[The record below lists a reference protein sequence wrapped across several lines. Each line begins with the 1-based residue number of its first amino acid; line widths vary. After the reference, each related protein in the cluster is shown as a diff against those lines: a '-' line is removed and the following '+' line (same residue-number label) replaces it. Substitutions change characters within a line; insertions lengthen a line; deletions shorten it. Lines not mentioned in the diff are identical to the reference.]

1 MKKRLLALLLALVMV
16 GGMIPMALAAD
27 GDTTTPPG
35 NETVAGNTP
44 TPLPAWEGITEDGH
58 VLSGWLAPDG
68 VVYDAGEEV
77 TFGEETNLTAL
88 YGHAEIEKDLGEAD
102 TTAKGNTMRNDY
114 QLTAEGTSVDPATV
128 GAALDFSAI
137 TVNGTAVGSNV
148 TKIEF
153 KNVTELPDYDI
164 MPSDDDEWRAVLTN
178 PAGEYT
184 DILYAREVG
193 EGEANQVLACLR
205 GDASSGYTITV
216 YGIGGVSAPADSM
229 GLFYDHGNRW
239 SRLTEIDLSNFD
251 TSNTWNMQ
259 NFFMGCESLATLDLT
274 KMDTSSA
281 ENMMNL
287 LYGCSALTSV
297 DFSSFD
303 TSKVL
308 NMQGMLRGC
317 SSLTTID
324 ATPLETDNVQY
335 MGSMFYDCSSL
346 TSVDTTGWNT
356 GSATSMSSMFR
367 NTYAMTEVKGIETWD
382 VSKVITFNAMFYMEK
397 NTSVFTGPL
406 DLSSWNPASAVNMGH
421 MFRNLDKLTEINV
434 SGWEMPELNTIDC
447 FLYDCGA
454 LTTLQMEGWDVP
466 ELESI
471 YMMVASCINLLEV
484 DLSTWTNVNSMK
496 NLYAAFSNCKAVTS
510 IKIPGWTVV
519 AEADEMA
526 SDYDGYYVD
535 LYCAFTQCTS
545 LTDVDMSGWT
555 VGGPGVGTNNDRY
568 WDARGIFQNTGK
580 LETLDVSGWT
590 IAEGTPSDFFQPVL
604 ETGYYKPQG
613 AIWRY
618 GGAAT
623 TGTHYPNWSAV
634 NVIAD
639 NWDLNN
645 VELNLSYLF
654 SGRAIESLSGW
665 TNIAGVA
672 DMSYMFN
679 GCTRL
684 TSVDLAGEAAKLTN
698 VSYMFRTCTA
708 LTTANLTWTGIEA
721 DISSFTTTDMFNGCT
736 ALTADAL
743 TVSDDEYGTAIKGAL
758 TSAGT
763 TARMQ
768 TAVLSA
774 PAANVGSQTQ
784 ASVVPAAV
792 EETRQS
798 MPLAAPLAE
807 DGGAS
812 ANEPV
817 REDAY
822 AVSPGQT
829 VTYKL
834 TVKYVG
840 DEGAK
845 SGVITVTDE
854 LPNGVTPVAD
864 TIKISAVQYSGNATS
879 GYKGGKVTLAKFDG
893 TTFTATIEGLYA
905 GTEVDISFECTLSA
919 VTPITEADGRY
930 QYWDN
935 TASVTQTEGPLTSN
949 SNTLRLWYKDE
960 SPVTPPSP
968 GVTYYIDA
976 SAGQGGSI
984 SPSGRVPV
992 AAGDRQ
998 TFTIS
1003 AGEGYV
1009 IANVLVDGVS
1019 VGQVSSYTFSNV
1031 RSNHTIT
1038 VIFRDED
1045 GVADPDD
1052 TGVSDWLDT
1061 DNHNAYLQGYG
1072 NNLFAPDAN
1081 MTRAEVAQLF
1091 YNLLREKDVAITV
1104 SFDDVPAGRWY
1115 TEAVNTLASLGII
1128 VGAGDGN
1135 FYPNSP
1141 ITRAEF
1147 TAIAMRFTKGD
1158 VAGDVSFTDVSPSSW
1173 YYRYVVGA
1181 VRYGWIVGY
1190 GNGLFAPNASIT
1202 RAEVTTI
1209 ANRML
1214 GRSADE
1220 AYVDSHL
1227 SQLKQFADVTGGWA
1241 YYQIMEATNSH
1252 TYTITDGK
1260 ETWTGLS

>member
-1 MKKRLLALLLALVMV
+1 MKKRWLALLLAMVMIV
-16 GGMIPMALAAD
+16 SLLPSALAAD

-44 TPLPAWEGITEDGH
+44 TPLPAWEGVTEDGH
-58 VLSGWLAPDG
+58 VLSGWMAPDG
-68 VVYDAGEEV
+68 MVYNAGETVE
-77 TFGEETNLTAL
+77 FGENTDLTAL

-137 TVNGTAVGSNV
+137 TVNGAAVGGNV

-153 KNVTELPDYDI
+153 VSVAGLPQYDI
-164 MPSDDDEWRAVLTN
+164 IPSTGDAWRAVITDSD
-178 PAGEYT
+178 PAYS
-184 DILYAREVG
+184 DVLYAREVG
-193 EGEANQVLACLR
+193 EGEANQVLACVR
-205 GDASSGYTITV
+205 GNGDGTYTITV
-216 YGIGGVSAPADSM
+216 YGVDGVSAPADSM

-382 VSKVITFNAMFYMEK
+382 VSKVTTFNAMFYMEK

-471 YMMVASCINLLEV
+471 YMMVANCINLLEV

-496 NLYAAFSNCKAVTS
+496 NLYSAFSNCKAVTS

-526 SDYDGYYVD
+526 SDYDGYYVN
-535 LYCAFTQCTS
+535 LYCAFNQCTS

-568 WDARGIFQNTGK
+568 WDATGIFQNTGK

-604 ETGYYKPQG
+604 ETGHYEPQG

-623 TGTHYPNWSAV
+623 TGTSYPNWSAV

-654 SGRAIESLSGW
+654 SGRAMESLSGW

-698 VSYMFRTCTA
+698 VSYMFRNCTA

-736 ALTADAL
+736 ALRADAL

-822 AVSPGQT
+822 AVSPGQI

-840 DEGAK
+840 DTGAK

-854 LPNGVTPVAD
+854 LPNGVTPVD
-864 TIKISAVQYSGNATS
+864 GTVKISAIRYSDGSTS
-879 GYKGGKVTLAKFDG
+879 GYKGGEVTSTSFSG
-893 TTFTATIEGLYA
+893 TTFNAEVTGLYA

-919 VTPITEADGRY
+919 VTPVTEADGRY

-935 TASVTQTEGPLTSN
+935 TASVTQSEGPLTN
-949 SNTLRLWYKDE
+949 QSNTLRLWYKDE
-960 SPVTPPSP
+960 SPVTPP
-968 GVTYYIDA
+968 VTYYYIDA
-976 SAGQGGSI
+976 GAGENGSI
-984 SPSGRVPV
+984 SPSGQVAVP
-992 AAGDRQ
+992 AGGSR
-998 TFTIS
+998 TFTITADES
-1003 AGEGYV
+1003 YV
-1009 IANVLVDGVS
+1009 VADVLVDGVS
-1019 VGQVSSYTFSNV
+1019 VGPVGSYTFSNV
-1031 RSNHTIT
+1031 RANHTIS
-1038 VIFRDED
+1038 VIFRDAD

-1061 DNHNAYLQGYG
+1061 NNHNAYLQGYG
-1072 NNLFAPDAN
+1072 NDLFAPDAG
-1081 MTRAEVAQLF
+1081 MTRAEVAQMF
-1091 YNLLREKDVAITV
+1091 YNLLRNQNVTVTV
-1104 SFDDVPAGRWY
+1104 SFEDVPDGKWY
-1115 TEAVNTLASLGII
+1115 TDAVNTLASLGII
-1128 VGAGDGN
+1128 QGAGDGK

-1147 TAIAMRFTKGD
+1147 VAIAMRFTKGD
-1158 VAGDVSFTDVSPSSW
+1158 VAGDVNFTDVSPSSW
-1173 YYRYVVGA
+1173 YYKSVVGA
-1181 VRYGWIVGY
+1181 VNYGWIVGY
-1190 GNGLFAPNASIT
+1190 GNGLFAPRASIS

-1209 ANRML
+1209 VNRML
-1214 GRSADE
+1214 GRSADRV
-1220 AYVDSHL
+1220 YVDGHL
-1227 SQLKQFADVTGGWA
+1227 DELKQFSDVTRGWA
-1241 YYQIMEATNSH
+1241 FYQIIEATNSH
-1252 TYTITDGK
+1252 THTITNGQ

>member
-1 MKKRLLALLLALVMV
+1 
-16 GGMIPMALAAD
+16 
-27 GDTTTPPG
+27 
-35 NETVAGNTP
+35 
-44 TPLPAWEGITEDGH
+44 
-58 VLSGWLAPDG
+58 
-68 VVYDAGEEV
+68 
-77 TFGEETNLTAL
+77 
-88 YGHAEIEKDLGEAD
+88 
-102 TTAKGNTMRNDY
+102 
-114 QLTAEGTSVDPATV
+114 
-128 GAALDFSAI
+128 
-137 TVNGTAVGSNV
+137 
-148 TKIEF
+148 
-153 KNVTELPDYDI
+153 
-164 MPSDDDEWRAVLTN
+164 
-178 PAGEYT
+178 
-184 DILYAREVG
+184 
-193 EGEANQVLACLR
+193 
-205 GDASSGYTITV
+205 
-216 YGIGGVSAPADSM
+216 
-229 GLFYDHGNRW
+229 
-239 SRLTEIDLSNFD
+239 
-251 TSNTWNMQ
+251 
-259 NFFMGCESLATLDLT
+259 
-274 KMDTSSA
+274 
-281 ENMMNL
+281 
-287 LYGCSALTSV
+287 
-297 DFSSFD
+297 
-303 TSKVL
+303 
-308 NMQGMLRGC
+308 
-317 SSLTTID
+317 
-324 ATPLETDNVQY
+324 
-335 MGSMFYDCSSL
+335 
-346 TSVDTTGWNT
+346 
-356 GSATSMSSMFR
+356 
-367 NTYAMTEVKGIETWD
+367 
-382 VSKVITFNAMFYMEK
+382 
-397 NTSVFTGPL
+397 
-406 DLSSWNPASAVNMGH
+406 
-421 MFRNLDKLTEINV
+421 
-434 SGWEMPELNTIDC
+434 
-447 FLYDCGA
+447 
-454 LTTLQMEGWDVP
+454 VP

-471 YMMVASCINLLEV
+471 SMMVANCINLLEV

-526 SDYDGYYVD
+526 SDYDGYSVD
-535 LYCAFTQCTS
+535 LYCTFSQCTS

-568 WDARGIFQNTGK
+568 WDATGIFQNTGK

-590 IAEGTPSDFFQPVL
+590 IAEGTPSDFFQPVV
-604 ETGYYKPQG
+604 ETGLYEPQG

-618 GGAAT
+618 GGGAT
-623 TGTHYPNWSAV
+623 DGMRYPNWSAV

-698 VSYMFRTCTA
+698 VSYMFRNCTA

-854 LPNGVTPVAD
+854 LPNGVTPVD
-864 TIKISAVQYSGNATS
+864 GTVKISAIRYSDGSTS
-879 GYKGGKVTLAKFDG
+879 GYKGGEVTSTSFSG
-893 TTFTATIEGLYA
+893 TTFNAEVTGLYA

-919 VTPITEADGRY
+919 VTPVTEADGRY

-935 TASVTQTEGPLTSN
+935 TASVTQSEGPLTN
-949 SNTLRLWYKDE
+949 QSNTLRLWYKDE
-960 SPVTPPSP
+960 SPVTPP
-968 GVTYYIDA
+968 VTYYYIDA
-976 SAGQGGSI
+976 GAGENGSI
-984 SPSGRVPV
+984 SPSGQVAVP
-992 AAGDRQ
+992 AGGSR
-998 TFTIS
+998 TFTIT
-1003 AGEGYV
+1003 ADEGYV
-1009 IANVLVDGVS
+1009 VADVLVDGVS
-1019 VGQVSSYTFSNV
+1019 VGPVGSYTFSNV
-1031 RSNHTIT
+1031 RANHTIS
-1038 VIFRDED
+1038 VIFRDAD

-1061 DNHNAYLQGYG
+1061 NNHNAYLQGYG
-1072 NNLFAPDAN
+1072 NDLFAPDAG
-1081 MTRAEVAQLF
+1081 MTRAEVAQMF
-1091 YNLLREKDVAITV
+1091 YNLLRNQNVTVTV
-1104 SFDDVPAGRWY
+1104 SFEDVPDGKWY
-1115 TEAVNTLASLGII
+1115 TDAVNTLASLGII
-1128 VGAGDGN
+1128 QGAGDGK

-1147 TAIAMRFTKGD
+1147 VAIAMRFTKGD
-1158 VAGDVSFTDVSPSSW
+1158 VAGDVNFTDVSPSSW
-1173 YYRYVVGA
+1173 YYKSVVGA
-1181 VRYGWIVGY
+1181 VNYGWIVGY
-1190 GNGLFAPNASIT
+1190 GNGLFAPRASIS

-1209 ANRML
+1209 VNRML
-1214 GRSADE
+1214 GRSADRV
-1220 AYVDSHL
+1220 YVDGHL
-1227 SQLKQFADVTGGWA
+1227 DELKQFSDVTRGWA
-1241 YYQIMEATNSH
+1241 FYQIIEATNSH
-1252 TYTITDGK
+1252 THTITNGQ

>member
-1 MKKRLLALLLALVMV
+1 M
-16 GGMIPMALAAD
+16 
-27 GDTTTPPG
+27 
-35 NETVAGNTP
+35 
-44 TPLPAWEGITEDGH
+44 
-58 VLSGWLAPDG
+58 
-68 VVYDAGEEV
+68 
-77 TFGEETNLTAL
+77 
-88 YGHAEIEKDLGEAD
+88 
-102 TTAKGNTMRNDY
+102 
-114 QLTAEGTSVDPATV
+114 
-128 GAALDFSAI
+128 
-137 TVNGTAVGSNV
+137 
-148 TKIEF
+148 
-153 KNVTELPDYDI
+153 
-164 MPSDDDEWRAVLTN
+164 
-178 PAGEYT
+178 
-184 DILYAREVG
+184 
-193 EGEANQVLACLR
+193 
-205 GDASSGYTITV
+205 
-216 YGIGGVSAPADSM
+216 
-229 GLFYDHGNRW
+229 
-239 SRLTEIDLSNFD
+239 
-251 TSNTWNMQ
+251 
-259 NFFMGCESLATLDLT
+259 
-274 KMDTSSA
+274 
-281 ENMMNL
+281 
-287 LYGCSALTSV
+287 
-297 DFSSFD
+297 
-303 TSKVL
+303 
-308 NMQGMLRGC
+308 
-317 SSLTTID
+317 
-324 ATPLETDNVQY
+324 
-335 MGSMFYDCSSL
+335 

-382 VSKVITFNAMFYMEK
+382 VSKVTTFNAMFYMEK
-397 NTSVFTGPL
+397 NPSVFTGPL
-406 DLSSWNPASAVNMGH
+406 DLSSWNPASAVNMAH

-447 FLYDCGA
+447 FLYACGA

-471 YMMVASCINLLEV
+471 NMMVANCFNLLEV

-568 WDARGIFQNTGK
+568 WNATGIFQNTGK
-580 LETLDVSGWT
+580 LKTLDVSGWT

-604 ETGYYKPQG
+604 ETGYYQPQG

-618 GGAAT
+618 GGGAT
-623 TGTHYPNWSAV
+623 TGMYYPNWSAV

-645 VELNLSYLF
+645 VELNLSSLF
-654 SGRAIESLSGW
+654 SGRAIESVSGW

-672 DMSYMFN
+672 DMSYMFD

-698 VSYMFRTCTA
+698 VSYMFRNCTA

-736 ALTADAL
+736 ALAADAL

-774 PAANVGSQTQ
+774 PAANVESQTQ

-840 DEGAK
+840 DKGAK

-864 TIKISAVQYSGNATS
+864 TIKISAIRYSDGSTS
-879 GYKGGKVTLAKFDG
+879 GYKGGEVTSTSFSG
-893 TTFTATIEGLYA
+893 TTFNAEVTGLYA

-919 VTPITEADGRY
+919 VTPVTEADGRY

-935 TASVTQTEGPLTSN
+935 IASVTQTEGPLTN
-949 SNTLRLWYKDE
+949 QSNTLRLWYKDE
-960 SPVTPPSP
+960 SPVIPP
-968 GVTYYIDA
+968 VTYYYIDA
-976 SAGQGGSI
+976 GAGENGSI
-984 SPSGRVPV
+984 SPSGQVAVP
-992 AAGDRQ
+992 AGGSR
-998 TFTIS
+998 TFTITADES
-1003 AGEGYV
+1003 YV
-1009 IANVLVDGVS
+1009 VADVLVDGVS
-1019 VGQVSSYTFSNV
+1019 VGPVGSYTFSNV
-1031 RSNHTIT
+1031 RANHTISVT
-1038 VIFRDED
+1038 FRDED

-1061 DNHNAYLQGYG
+1061 NNHNAYLQGYG
-1072 NNLFAPDAN
+1072 NDLFAPDAG
-1081 MTRAEVAQLF
+1081 MTRAEVAQMF
-1091 YNLLREKDVAITV
+1091 YNLLRNQNVTVTV
-1104 SFDDVPAGRWY
+1104 SFEDVPDGKWY
-1115 TEAVNTLASLGII
+1115 TDAVNTLASLGII
-1128 VGAGDGN
+1128 QGAGDGK

-1147 TAIAMRFTKGD
+1147 VAIAMRFTKGD
-1158 VAGDVSFTDVSPSSW
+1158 VAGDVNFTDVSPSSW
-1173 YYRYVVGA
+1173 YYKSVVGA
-1181 VRYGWIVGY
+1181 VNYGWIVGY
-1190 GNGLFAPNASIT
+1190 GNGLFAPRASIS

-1209 ANRML
+1209 VNRML
-1214 GRSADE
+1214 GRSADRV
-1220 AYVDSHL
+1220 YVDGHL
-1227 SQLKQFADVTGGWA
+1227 DELKQFSDVTRGWA
-1241 YYQIMEATNSH
+1241 FYQIIEATNSH
-1252 TYTITDGK
+1252 THTITNGQ